1 VSLWRRQALHRV
13 FIGGEL
19 SQVNRSSPGAF
30 PDEIILFSLPRNF
43 CCISL
48 ASFQVAHQQLPRS
61 SIMTHCIRHL
71 ALAAVC
77 IFSSLSYAAE
87 DPSVTLDRPGAGV
100 KQIKAGDNVPDE
112 YQRESLALKDWQQR
126 HLSAPGKNEQWVEIQ
141 DKYALVTI
149 PTGTIKQMVDKS
161 KVKP

>member
-1 VSLWRRQALHRV
+1 
-13 FIGGEL
+13 
-19 SQVNRSSPGAF
+19 
-30 PDEIILFSLPRNF
+30 
-43 CCISL
+43 
-48 ASFQVAHQQLPRS
+48 
-61 SIMTHCIRHL
+61 MTHCIRHL

-87 DPSVTLDRPGAGV
+87 EPSVTLDRPGAGV
-100 KQIKAGDNVPDE
+100 KQIKTGDNVPDE